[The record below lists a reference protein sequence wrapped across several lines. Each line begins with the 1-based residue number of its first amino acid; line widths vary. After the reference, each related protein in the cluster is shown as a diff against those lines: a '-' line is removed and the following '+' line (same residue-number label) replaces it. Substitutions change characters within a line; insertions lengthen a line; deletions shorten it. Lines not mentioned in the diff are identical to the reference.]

1 MITKGCLVRTHQY
14 PEDIY
19 LVISDTWKDSQGAML
34 VDVLAVDPMNRLDN
48 DTVYIEDLEVISGV

>member
-1 MITKGCLVRTHQY
+1 MISKGCLAISRRY
-14 PEDIY
+14 PQDIY

-48 DTVYIEDLEVISGV
+48 DTVYVRDLEVISEV